1 MRARLAVPWSSQ
13 PNARSP
19 EMWCF
24 SRRHAPVSTSS
35 KTTSTVAAFSRSLWR
50 GSGANRAAAQ
60 PGWRLLKSLSRKVPT
75 MPRNLQPDRQLFGVT
90 LALCFIG
97 AVMVFS
103 ASAVTAGQQTGN
115 GYTFLLRQVLW
126 IAIGIAGMFW
136 AMNTDERKLRQPR
149 VIFTGLSVTLLL
161 LIAVFFL
168 DRSHATHRWIRLGPA
183 SFQPSELAKLVVIF
197 YLAWFLEIPRKP
209 RGFGINDPLGLLLP
223 ALGTVLVMAALV
235 LAEPAMGT
243 ACMIFMIAF
252 VMLYVSGLSL
262 RYIFAT
268 GLAAIPAI
276 YLLIVRVPYRYE
288 RAKSFFSPGADPQG
302 HGFQLLQSL
311 IAVGSGGFS
320 GGVVME
326 SGKKLF
332 FLPEAHT
339 DFIFAII
346 CEEVGYI
353 GAVML
358 LLLFVM
364 VGWRGFGLAMKAP
377 DEFGR
382 LLALGI
388 TTMVVG
394 QAMVNLSVVLGLMPT
409 KGIPLP
415 FISYGGS
422 SLILMLLAT
431 GVLLNIS
438 QHADEM

>member
-1 MRARLAVPWSSQ
+1 
-13 PNARSP
+13 
-19 EMWCF
+19 
-24 SRRHAPVSTSS
+24 
-35 KTTSTVAAFSRSLWR
+35 
-50 GSGANRAAAQ
+50 
-60 PGWRLLKSLSRKVPT
+60 
-75 MPRNLQPDRQLFGVT
+75 MPRSLQPDRQLFGVT

-115 GYTFLLRQVLW
+115 GYTYLIRQVLW
-126 IAIGIAGMFW
+126 IVVGIAGMFW
-136 AMNTDERKLRQPR
+136 LMNTDYRKLRQPR
-149 VIFTGLSVTLLL
+149 VIFTALSVTLLL

-183 SFQPSELAKLVVIF
+183 SFQPSELAKLAVIF
-197 YLAWFLEIPRKP
+197 YLAWFLEIRRKP
-209 RGFGINDPLGLLLP
+209 RGFGVNDPLHSLLP
-223 ALGTVLVMAALV
+223 AFGTVLVMVALV
-235 LAEPAMGT
+235 LAEPDMGT
-243 ACMIFMIAF
+243 ACMIFLIAF

-288 RAKSFFSPGADPQG
+288 RAKAFFSPGADPQG

-311 IAVGSGGFS
+311 IAIGSGGFS
-320 GGVVME
+320 GVGLME
-326 SGKKLF
+326 SRQKLF

-346 CEEVGYI
+346 CEELGYI
-353 GAVML
+353 GAVVVIA
-358 LLLFVM
+358 LFAM
-364 VGWRGFGLAMKAP
+364 YGWRGFVAAMKAP

-394 QAMVNLSVVLGLMPT
+394 QALVNLSVVLGLMPT

-415 FISYGGS
+415 FVSYGGS
-422 SLILMLLAT
+422 SLLGMLLAT

-438 QHADEM
+438 QHADET